1 MTKNKNHLTFDQKK
15 QATSCRGVRFHYY
28 TVFTTLLLCL
38 TGLASMVGAQNFA
51 TRTPLSDSW
60 KIEVKGGTGF
70 LLSSIPEKY
79 LERINNV
86 SMPVFTPGVSGVFA
100 VKKGLFGH
108 LEMGYQMDLIYVQGN
123 VGSQPAMYNVQT
135 SALANNFMILANLK
149 STRYYRPRTNFSLF
163 YKLGAINLKNIP
175 RYVLPDGTLQEIP
188 DLTYTSF
195 ISNVAVGTGIGL
207 SINRQFTEHFSFTGA
222 IELNRTSDNTDDLY
236 RPSRLF
242 YQSESTVNNYM
253 MINAGICY
261 TFNFTRKTSPV
272 FHRRITET
280 EKRLI
285 QHRKIKRS
293 RKYP

>member
-1 MTKNKNHLTFDQKK
+1 MTKTEYQLTIKRSE
-15 QATSCRGVRFHYY
+15 QANSGTAARYFCLSILTILMLILSGFSAVTS
-28 TVFTTLLLCL
+28 
-38 TGLASMVGAQNFA
+38 AQNFA

-60 KIEVKGGTGF
+60 KIELKTGTGF
-70 LLSSIPEKY
+70 LISSIPEKY

-86 SMPVFTPGVSGVFA
+86 KMPVFVPGVSGVFA

-123 VGSQPAMYNVQT
+123 VGRQPEMYNVQT

-149 STRYYRPRTNFSLF
+149 STRHYRPRTNLSLF

-175 RYVLPDGTLQEIP
+175 RYVLPDGSFQDIP
-188 DLTYTSF
+188 DLAFTSF
-195 ISNVAVGTGIGL
+195 INNVAVGTGIGL
-207 SINRQFTEHFSFTGA
+207 SFNRQWTEHFSFTGA

-236 RPSRLF
+236 RISRLF

-253 MINAGICY
+253 MLNAGICY
-261 TFNFTRKTSPV
+261 TFNLKSKPSPT
-272 FHRRITET
+272 FHRRISHTEN
-280 EKRLI
+280 RLI

-293 RKYP
+293 RRYP